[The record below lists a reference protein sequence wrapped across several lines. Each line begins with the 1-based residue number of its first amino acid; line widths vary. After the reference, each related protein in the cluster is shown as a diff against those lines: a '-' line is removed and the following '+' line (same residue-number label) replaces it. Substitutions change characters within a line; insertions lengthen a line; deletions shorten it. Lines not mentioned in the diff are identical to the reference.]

1 MPLRLEADP
10 SDAGG
15 GRGNDMRRRDVLGLS
30 AGAMLAMP
38 HIARAQRERTLKF
51 VPTPDLTVLDT
62 VWSGTRA
69 THNHAYPLGYAA
81 VSD

>member
-1 MPLRLEADP
+1 
-10 SDAGG
+10 
-15 GRGNDMRRRDVLGLS
+15 MRRRDVLGLS

-69 THNHAYPLGYAA
+69 TERVNDFDTSGF
-81 VSD
+81 VI